1 MTLLYQSRENEN
13 IWWIILLFV
22 IASVKV
28 IIKVLAVLASLNNEG
43 LKKRISLDLPITWN
57 KKKKTEKENFTAVH
71 GVFNN
76 QAAHEKHKTQVKQT
90 DRYIKANKSQL
101 IRKRN
106 EEWNTQKHAF
116 LVPNFVAIAT

>member
-1 MTLLYQSRENEN
+1 MTLLYQLRENEN
-13 IWWIILLFV
+13 IWWIILLLV

-57 KKKKTEKENFTAVH
+57 KKKTEKENFTA
-71 GVFNN
+71 VFNN